1 MNKIYYKL
9 VAEMRW
15 KGNRA
20 MNVNKLKGKI
30 VENGLNVS
38 QLASSIGI
46 DRTTLY
52 RKLTS
57 NGDTLTISEAEKISK
72 VLNLSME
79 DVNAIFFTDF
89 VA

>member
-1 MNKIYYKL
+1 
-9 VAEMRW
+9 
-15 KGNRA
+15 

-38 QLASSIGI
+38 QLASSIGV

-57 NGDTLTISEAEKISK
+57 NGDTLTIGEAEKIART
-72 VLNLSME
+72 LNLSME
-79 DVNAIFFTDF
+79 DVNAIFFANF

>member
-1 MNKIYYKL
+1 
-9 VAEMRW
+9 
-15 KGNRA
+15 

-38 QLASSIGI
+38 QLAVSIGV

-57 NGDTLTISEAEKISK
+57 NGETLTISEAEKIAK

-79 DVNAIFFTDF
+79 DVNAIFFANF

>member
-1 MNKIYYKL
+1 
-9 VAEMRW
+9 
-15 KGNRA
+15 

-38 QLASSIGI
+38 QLAVSIGV

-57 NGDTLTISEAEKISK
+57 TGETLTISEAEKIAK

-79 DVNAIFFTDF
+79 DVNAIFFADF

>member
-1 MNKIYYKL
+1 
-9 VAEMRW
+9 
-15 KGNRA
+15 

-38 QLASSIGI
+38 QLAVSIGV

-57 NGDTLTISEAEKISK
+57 NGETLTISEAEKIAK

-79 DVNAIFFTDF
+79 DVKAIFFTDF